1 MPPEGR
7 AVFETLSDRLDKV
20 FTGLRGKGR
29 LSDEDID
36 ATAREIRIALLEA
49 DVALPVVRTFIAA
62 VKERARGADVSQ
74 ALNPA
79 QQIVKIVNEELIGIL
94 GGETRRIRYAKQS
107 PTVIMLAGLQGA
119 GKTTLAGK
127 LGRWLKAQGH
137 QPLLV
142 AADLQRPNAVQQLE
156 VVAGQ
161 AGVDVFAPEPGSGV
175 GDPVAVAAASIDH
188 ARRTMHDV
196 VVVDTA
202 GRLGIDA
209 DMMAQAAAIRDVV
222 HPDETLFVVDAMIGQ
237 DAVNTA
243 TAFQEGVGFS
253 GVVLTKLDGDARG
266 GAALSVR
273 YITGQPIMFASTGEK
288 LADFDV
294 FHPERMASRILG
306 MGDML
311 TLIEQAEQAFDA
323 EQAEKMAGKLA
334 SREGFTLEDFLEQ
347 MLAIRK
353 MGPIANLLGMLPGAG
368 QMKEQ
373 LKQVDDRDLD
383 RTAAII
389 RSMTPEERV
398 NSKIINASR
407 RVRIANGSGVSV
419 TDVNQLLERFA
430 QAQKMMGQMAGS
442 MGLPGMG
449 PMSKKARGRAMQAQ
463 SKKGKKGKG
472 KKGSTAKKGGPARR
486 PMGAPGGLPGGF
498 PAMPGAGAPGAGLPG
513 GVPGL
518 PPGQALPDLSK
529 LNFDQFKDQ
538 RDR

>member
-1 MPPEGR
+1 M
-7 AVFETLSDRLDKV
+7 FDTLSDRLDKV
-20 FTGLRGKGR
+20 FTSLRGKGK
-29 LSDEDID
+29 LSEADID
-36 ATAREIRIALLEA
+36 ATAREIRVALLEA
-49 DVALPVVRTFIAA
+49 DVALPVVKAFIAA
-62 VKERARGADVSQ
+62 VKERARGSEVSG

-79 QQIVKIVNEELIGIL
+79 QQVIKIVNEELVTIL
-94 GGETRRIRYAKQS
+94 GGETRLIRYAKNP

-127 LGRWLKAQGH
+127 LAKWLKAQGH
-137 QPLLV
+137 APLLV
-142 AADLQRPNAVQQLE
+142 AADLQRPNAVQQLQ
-156 VVAGQ
+156 VVGGQ
-161 AGVDVFAPEPGSGV
+161 AGVDVWAPYAGSGV
-175 GDPVAVAAASIDH
+175 GDLVDAARSAVEH
-188 ARRTMHDV
+188 AKRMNHDI

-209 DMMAQAAAIRDVV
+209 DMMAQAAAIRDAVQ
-222 HPDETLFVVDAMIGQ
+222 PDETLFVVDAMIGQ
-237 DAVNTA
+237 DAVTTA
-243 TAFQEGVGFS
+243 EAFRDGVGFS

-273 YITGQPIMFASTGEK
+273 HITGKPIMFASTGEK

-306 MGDML
+306 MGDVL

-323 EQAEKMAGKLA
+323 DQAEKMAGKLA

-389 RSMTPEERV
+389 QSMTPTERI
-398 NSKIINASR
+398 SPKIINASR

-430 QAQKMMGQMAGS
+430 QAQKMMSQMAGS

-449 PMSKKARGRAMQAQ
+449 PMSKKQRGRQMQAQ

-472 KKGSTAKKGGPARR
+472 RPKAAPARR
-486 PMGAPGGLPGGF
+486 PVGAPGLPPGFPGGGLPGG
-498 PAMPGAGAPGAGLPG
+498 MPQ
-513 GVPGL
+513 L
-518 PPGQALPDLSK
+518 PPGQGLPDLTK
-529 LNFDQFKDQ
+529 LNFDQFKDEPG
-538 RDR
+538 R